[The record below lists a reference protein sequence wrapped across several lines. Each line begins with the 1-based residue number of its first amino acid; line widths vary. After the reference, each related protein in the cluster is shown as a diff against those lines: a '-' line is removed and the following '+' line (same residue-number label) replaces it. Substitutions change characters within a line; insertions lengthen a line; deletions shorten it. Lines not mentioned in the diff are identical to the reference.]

1 MEAMTFTLV
10 DLRNILGLFILFGG
24 LIGGGYH
31 LYIGSIKSK
40 LVIEDKRLD
49 GNIKKLWTE
58 KDLAISRTDKIEK
71 SFLERMY
78 KMEIENTTKFAT
90 KTELTDAIAKI
101 EHHLDRMQDNIADN
115 HKEVLDRLEALKS

>member
-10 DLRNILGLFILFGG
+10 DLRNILGLFMLFGG

-49 GNIKKLWTE
+49 GNIKKLWIE
-58 KDLAISRTDKIEK
+58 KDLAISRTGKMEK
-71 SFLERMY
+71 GFLERMY
-78 KMEIENTTKFAT
+78 RMEIENTTKYAT
-90 KTELTDAIAKI
+90 KTELADAIIKI
-101 EHHLDRMQDNIADN
+101 DHHLDRMQDDIADK

>member
-10 DLRNILGLFILFGG
+10 DLRNILGLLILLGG

-40 LVIEDKRLD
+40 LIIEDRRLD
-49 GNIKKLWTE
+49 GNIKKLWTAKDSAITRADKTE
-58 KDLAISRTDKIEK
+58 KG
-71 SFLERMY
+71 FLERMY
-78 KMEIENTTKFAT
+78 RMEIENTTKYAP
-90 KTELTDAIAKI
+90 KTELADAIANI
-101 EHHLDRMQDNIADN
+101 EHHLDRMQDDAANK